1 MDEKYI
7 LSTKNYEDWRNY
19 LFVNSFFF
27 DVLLKKLR
35 KDLDLPKDGIKDL
48 SEMMQWD
55 ANKKNI
61 FREKIITTSKRKR
74 TGVKIVK
81 EIFATEEKIR
91 REAYLPIWEII
102 EKFFDYDLDFS
113 LLHTYVL
120 GNTNIS
126 SNGSSR
132 VSIVTSPDNPISE
145 TGVYIKYS
153 PYLSE
158 KDMVLLMKQ
167 ARESYKSLFN
177 YTHPSIRTKDENGN
191 SYIKR
196 PKLKIRQRKVS
207 KPTNR
212 QLKIYNAVEDFL
224 KRNYSNSPDSIKM
237 EIVFKGVS
245 EIIKENAGSIQRTY
259 YTILGNYNLPSSVD
273 TKKISV

>member
-1 MDEKYI
+1 MEEKYI
-7 LSTKNYEDWRNY
+7 LTTKSYEDWRNY
-19 LFVNSFFF
+19 LLVNSFFF

-35 KDLDLPKDGIKDL
+35 KDLCLPEDGIKDL

-61 FREKIITTSKRKR
+61 YNKEIFQTSKRKKK
-74 TGVKIVK
+74 GIKIVK
-81 EIFATEEKIR
+81 EIFATAEKIR
-91 REAYLPIWEII
+91 REVYSPIWEMI

-126 SNGSSR
+126 TSGSSR
-132 VSIVTSPDNPISE
+132 VSIVTSPQDPINE

-158 KDMVLLMKQ
+158 KDITLLMKQ
-167 ARESYKSLFN
+167 AKESYKSLFN

-196 PKLKIRQRKVS
+196 PKLKIRQRKTN

-212 QLKIYNAVEDFL
+212 QLKIYNAVENFL
-224 KRNYSNSPDSIKM
+224 KGNYSSSSDSIKM
-237 EIVFKGVS
+237 EMVFKGVS
-245 EIIKENAGSIQRTY
+245 ETIKENAGSIQRTY
-259 YTILGNYNLPSSVD
+259 YTILNNYNLPSSVD
-273 TKKISV
+273 IKKISV